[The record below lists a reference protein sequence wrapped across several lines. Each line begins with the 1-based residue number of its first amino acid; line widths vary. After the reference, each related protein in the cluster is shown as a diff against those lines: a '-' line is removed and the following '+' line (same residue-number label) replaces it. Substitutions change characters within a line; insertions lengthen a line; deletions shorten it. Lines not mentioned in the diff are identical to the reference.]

1 MPCTLPYPN
10 LPSKHA
16 SATTSSPSPLYCTLC
31 LTSRLVRAR
40 PKGNLTTLARR
51 HHSIHVGALL
61 MRPLCPKKGCARFGK
76 VYLIKIL
83 FGGVCAEPV
92 EAVKTLNLNTEDTRK
107 QTHAIIAAVL
117 GREQRPRKYPCQ
129 AAPGCVSGVIT
140 RTAAAS

>member
-1 MPCTLPYPN
+1 MHTQLLIGIESN
-10 LPSKHA
+10 SEEQD
-16 SATTSSPSPLYCTLC
+16 
-31 LTSRLVRAR
+31 
-40 PKGNLTTLARR
+40 R
-51 HHSIHVGALL
+51 HRSEHS
-61 MRPLCPKKGCARFGK
+61 CPKKGCARFGK
-76 VYLIKIL
+76 VLIKIL